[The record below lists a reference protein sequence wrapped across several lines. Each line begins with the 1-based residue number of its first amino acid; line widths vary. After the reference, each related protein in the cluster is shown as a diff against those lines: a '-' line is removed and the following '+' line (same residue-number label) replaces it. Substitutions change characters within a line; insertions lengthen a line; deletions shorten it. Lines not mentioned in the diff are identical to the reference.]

1 MVRVGQ
7 LRNWDRPR
15 GWDGNYTYF
24 LVIGERMASN
34 AHVNEKRFTVRYPD
48 GTTQEYRESD
58 LMPGFNEVYDS
69 PDGYSSVEV
78 GNEQG

>member
-1 MVRVGQ
+1 
-7 LRNWDRPR
+7 
-15 GWDGNYTYF
+15 
-24 LVIGERMASN
+24 MASN

-48 GTTQEYRESD
+48 GTTQEYWESD